1 VDNFATL
8 ANFSGARYRTNIPLV
23 KAKAKKLAAETTPGK
38 DIDVAVAAG
47 DNKKLH
53 KRFSILPDGFG
64 RVFHPTMAGHQ
75 IMARLVL
82 YNIAKRNAEGLK
94 EEYDDEE
101 VTIDRDDT
109 CPIDSDTLLM
119 EARCTGE
126 DGTSSALPTNV
137 FYFESQDRGVFDGFC
152 EEMDDKVLDNKEPQS
167 WKVNAKG
174 EQQKDSA
181 KMRRTP
187 PPNPG
192 AHKQMINV
200 EWAPAVMGDCKKTC
214 REAFQG
220 MAGSGCGRK
229 GTCSMPFYPTFTAAN
244 RVTGGQQNI
253 MAVQARYSTGCGTFI
268 YEITGDDVPTKPA
281 TCTQGKVRAP
291 KRDSDVHGK
300 GTSIE
305 AAYKKFCEDN
315 DGKML
320 EDKTGLDR
328 KYQRHAVSSYG
339 VEDRASYW
347 ISASFIK
354 GCEGKFTIKKD
365 TCMDKFNKGLD
376 SCDNG
381 GFSHGYKAAE
391 QCVEYAVDT
400 GFELRDEGG
409 PWNNNHMAPAYPPP
423 EDIDEHKVV

>member
-1 VDNFATL
+1 
-8 ANFSGARYRTNIPLV
+8 
-23 KAKAKKLAAETTPGK
+23 
-38 DIDVAVAAG
+38 
-47 DNKKLH
+47 
-53 KRFSILPDGFG
+53 
-64 RVFHPTMAGHQ
+64 
-75 IMARLVL
+75 MARLVL

-152 EEMDDKVLDNKEPQS
+152 KEMDDKVLDNKEPQS

-181 KMRRTP
+181 KMRRTR
-187 PPNPG
+187 
-192 AHKQMINV
+192 QI
-200 EWAPAVMGDCKKTC
+200 
-214 REAFQG
+214 R
-220 MAGSGCGRK
+220 
-229 GTCSMPFYPTFTAAN
+229 
-244 RVTGGQQNI
+244 
-253 MAVQARYSTGCGTFI
+253 
-268 YEITGDDVPTKPA
+268 
-281 TCTQGKVRAP
+281 
-291 KRDSDVHGK
+291 
-300 GTSIE
+300 
-305 AAYKKFCEDN
+305 AYKKFCEDN
-315 DGKML
+315 DGKTL

-409 PWNNNHMAPAYPPP
+409 PWNTNHMAPAYPPP